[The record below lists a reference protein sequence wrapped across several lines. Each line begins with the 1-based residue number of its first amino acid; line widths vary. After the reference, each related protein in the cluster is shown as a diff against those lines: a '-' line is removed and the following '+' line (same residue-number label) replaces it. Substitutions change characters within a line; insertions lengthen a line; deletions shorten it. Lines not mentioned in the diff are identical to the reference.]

1 MAGSYGRSRG
11 GSLPDLGSPGRLEGE
26 IAIRPPPRDV
36 ESVYLRTMPGG
47 VRHSRAAD
55 RRYPGPYSRQPDC
68 PGKQRIYLPDG
79 RGRTR
84 TPLSSRPDS
93 PAHAAQGEE
102 GRAWVGACFL
112 GRRPEADLP
121 GAPGAGEGKTTRP
134 VRVPDGRQK
143 YAADGVCGGI
153 RSPFGGLPLFPLA
166 RPRRQRAGFATWGRG
181 ILALRLRPE
190 AGGLPHHVRCE
201 PPGGAYLPAVLPPH
215 LRGGE
220 RGADAHGADDGPCRR
235 AHVAGRQA

>member
-11 GSLPDLGSPGRLEGE
+11 GSLPDLGSPGRVEGK

-55 RRYPGPYSRQPDC
+55 RRYPGPYSRHPDC

-84 TPLSSRPDS
+84 TPLSSRPDR
-93 PAHAAQGEE
+93 PALAAQGEE
-102 GRAWVGACFL
+102 VRAWVGARFL
-112 GRRPEADLP
+112 GRCPEADLP

-153 RSPFGGLPLFPLA
+153 RRPFGVLPLFPLA
-166 RPRRQRAGFATWGRG
+166 RPRRQRAGFTAGGRG
-181 ILALRLRPE
+181 GPSLSLRP
-190 AGGLPHHVRCE
+190 AT
-201 PPGGAYLPAVLPPH
+201 
-215 LRGGE
+215 
-220 RGADAHGADDGPCRR
+220 DGFPSHARP
-235 AHVAGRQA
+235 